1 MEISD
6 TILSWCRL
14 AFKPVHVFVVYRI
27 YGTFPKFLLKF
38 GLKYHLVQ
46 STNLQAVEYLL
57 AKFEKAF
64 SRNLNAFEHE
74 ILYTSC
80 ENPFTQFVED
90 LSVLLNKS
98 CKTSAN

>member
-27 YGTFPKFLLKF
+27 YGAFPKFLLKF

-46 STNLQAVEYLL
+46 STNPQAVEYLL
-57 AKFEKAF
+57 AEFEKAF
-64 SRNLNAFEHE
+64 SLNLNAFEHE

-80 ENPFTQFVED
+80 GNPFTQFVED

-98 CKTSAN
+98 CKTSSN